1 MDGLIGA
8 DLSNATSGALQDSI
22 DLVDMGDAETTT
34 CDDPILPAPVMIT
47 HRPRFPSLDRKRTR
61 DDLPS
66 YSSDPPV
73 FSSDDLPP
81 GLENYNS
88 HRRKR
93 QYQGRWWENRPSR
106 VQSNN
111 SAPVRKKREFKRNM
125 DSAVWMGSDETETTE
140 DGDLDIEAD
149 PEKRFPPV
157 ELSSDNMLPNVRRKR
172 TDLYNLLSPDLRLQ
186 PEEVAQEEAARVV
199 QELVDDG
206 RQVIDLSGRALGE
219 LRNSTLKPLHYL
231 TLQEHDYSP
240 PSQEAYRPLIPR
252 ISLYISNNDL
262 EDLPGEIY
270 KLQNLVDL
278 SPRQNLLTSILP
290 SILNLTNLE
299 SLNLS
304 ANNLRYLP
312 WEILVLARRGRLTS
326 MAFHP
331 NPFITPISTKPG
343 LALPEGYG
351 RFFPNTSRQ
360 VASTSVAYLDITG
373 RLCRGSSPNP
383 AVTKNY
389 VSSTRGQYSSTPR
402 PWIHNPAKTPS
413 LFELALRACS
423 AGPDFFQIIH
433 LLPKDAAPHLW
444 HTLKWAQDLDEG
456 GGQLCSVCLKPF
468 VMPRTIWVE
477 WWDGLGNGHLPF
489 LKRGCSWACV
499 SKPDDVPR
507 EWINCGWAEAAD

>member
-1 MDGLIGA
+1 MDGLVGA
-8 DLSNATSGALQDSI
+8 GLTNATTAGRSV
-22 DLVDMGDAETTT
+22 DLLDMGDEDITT
-34 CDDPILPAPVMIT
+34 CDEPVLPSPVLIT

-61 DDLPS
+61 DDIPS
-66 YSSDPPV
+66 CSSDPPI

-81 GLENYNS
+81 GLENYDS

-93 QYQGRWWENRPSR
+93 QYRGTWWENR
-106 VQSNN
+106 VGYIQSGG
-111 SAPVRKKREFKRNM
+111 SAPVRRKREFKRNI
-125 DSAVWMGSDETETTE
+125 DSAVWMGSDETETTD
-140 DGDLDIEAD
+140 DGELDIEAD
-149 PEKRFPPV
+149 LEKRLLPMESSESRFPNGCRSRTALHNPV
-157 ELSSDNMLPNVRRKR
+157 
-172 TDLYNLLSPDLRLQ
+172 SPSPRLQ
-186 PEEVAQEEAARVV
+186 YEEIAQEEAARVV
-199 QELVDDG
+199 QELVDDDS
-206 RQVIDLSGRALGE
+206 QVIDLSGRALGE
-219 LRNSTLKPLHYL
+219 IWNSTLKPLHYL
-231 TLQEHDYSP
+231 TVQDHNYFP
-240 PSQEAYRPLIPR
+240 PSQEAYRSLIPR

-278 SPRQNLLTSILP
+278 SPRQNKLTSILP

-312 WEILVLARRGRLTS
+312 WEILVLAHRGKLTS

-331 NPFITPISTKPG
+331 NPFITPVSTKPG
-343 LALPEGYG
+343 LSLPEGYG
-351 RFFPNTSRQ
+351 RFFPNTSGQ
-360 VASTSVAYLDITG
+360 VASSSVAYLDITG

-389 VSSTRGQYSSTPR
+389 VSSARGQYSSTPR
-402 PWIHNPAKTPS
+402 PWADKPAPTPS

-423 AGPDFFQIIH
+423 ACPDFGQIIH

-444 HTLKWAQDLDEG
+444 HTLKWAQDLQEA
-456 GGQLCSVCLKPF
+456 GGQLCSECLKSF
-468 VMPRTIWVE
+468 VMPRAIWVE

-489 LKRGCSWACV
+489 LKQGCSWACV
-499 SKPDDVPR
+499 SKPDDVPK

>member
-8 DLSNATSGALQDSI
+8 GLSSAASGALQDSL
-22 DLVDMGDAETTT
+22 DLVDTGEEEITT
-34 CDDPILPAPVMIT
+34 CYDPMLPEPIMIT
-47 HRPRFPSLDRKRTR
+47 QRPRFPSLDRKRTR
-61 DDLPS
+61 DDVPS
-66 YSSDPPV
+66 CSSDPPV

-81 GLENYNS
+81 GLENYDS

-93 QYQGRWWENRPSR
+93 QYRGRWWENGLGC
-106 VQSNN
+106 VQSNGA
-111 SAPVRKKREFKRNM
+111 APVRKKRDFKRNI
-125 DSAVWMGSDETETTE
+125 DSAVWMGSDETETSD

-149 PEKRFPPV
+149 LETRLPLAKPSF
-157 ELSSDNMLPNVRRKR
+157 DNTFPNVRRKR
-172 TDLYNLLSPDLRLQ
+172 TDSYNLLSPDPKMQ

-206 RQVIDLSGRALGE
+206 WQVIDLSGRALRE
-219 LRNSTLKPLHYL
+219 IRNSTLKPLHFL
-231 TLQEHDYSP
+231 TVQEHNYFP
-240 PSQEAYRPLIPR
+240 PSQEAYRPLVPR
-252 ISLYISNNDL
+252 ISLYISNNKL

-278 SPRQNLLTSILP
+278 SPRQNNLTSILP

-304 ANNLRYLP
+304 ANSLRYLP
-312 WEILVLARRGRLTS
+312 WEILVLARRGKLTS

-331 NPFITPISTKPG
+331 NPFITPVSTKPG

-402 PWIHNPAKTPS
+402 PWTDNPAKTPS

-423 AGPDFFQIIH
+423 ASPDFCQIIH

-444 HTLKWAQDLDEG
+444 HTLKWAQDLQES
-456 GGQLCSVCLKPF
+456 GGQLCSICLKPF

-499 SKPDDVPR
+499 SKPEDVPK